1 MPDYDYIKVSTSG
14 EPRFA
19 RSHSFSHHHRPRHF
33 RPRCPDNCACVSLE
47 DWNSLVER
55 ERNTRSAN
63 ETLTRENQTLKTDIR
78 ATIKENRRLQGINR
92 DQHDEIESL
101 KAHHLREED
110 NVGKFRRR
118 MAALKAEIDS
128 KDVALHELKKDKEIA
143 DIRVRELSQTV
154 TDQST
159 EVTQLKDEISLLRR
173 IHNKDQYDLGVRTE
187 EVREAWS
194 LVRDLQR
201 QLRKCRDPFSFRR
214 RWDFA

>member
-1 MPDYDYIKVSTSG
+1 MPDYDYIKVSTG
-14 EPRFA
+14 EARFP

-33 RPRCPDNCACVSLE
+33 RPRCPDNCACVTLE
-47 DWNSLVER
+47 DWNNLVER
-55 ERNTRSAN
+55 ERSTRSTN
-63 ETLTRENQTLKTDIR
+63 DTLTRENQTLKTDIR
-78 ATIKENRRLQGINR
+78 ATIKENRRLQAINR
-92 DQHDEIESL
+92 DQHEEIDQL
-101 KAHHLREED
+101 KAHHLRDED
-110 NVGKFRRR
+110 IAGKFRRK
-118 MAALKAEIDS
+118 MTALNAEIHN
-128 KDVALHELKKDKEIA
+128 KDVALHELKKDKDIA

-173 IHNKDQYDLGVRTE
+173 IQKKDQHDLGVRTE